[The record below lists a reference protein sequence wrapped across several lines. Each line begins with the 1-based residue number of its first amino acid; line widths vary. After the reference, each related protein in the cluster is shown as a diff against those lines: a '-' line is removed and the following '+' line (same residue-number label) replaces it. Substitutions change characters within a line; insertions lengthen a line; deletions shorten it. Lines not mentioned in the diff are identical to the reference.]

1 MNGLYYRIW
10 KNFLVLM
17 CCGLLCTAGCTR
29 SSNSS
34 GKNEFLLKCRD
45 KIISVD
51 EFSEE
56 IEMKK
61 AGYPYAIKHDPEA
74 FCRLMADL
82 VDQLA
87 EELVIRVAAEDRGY
101 IVSDKDMDAL
111 EKDIKKEYPGNSFD
125 AMLIENAVSYDFWR
139 KRLKIELVMK
149 QFIKKALT
157 EKIEVTPGEIT
168 RYFKQYQKKETS
180 RGEGQ
185 DTGPEEMNE
194 TDLIDSLRQA
204 KAEKMYP
211 EWFASLEQQYPVTIN
226 HKSLEAFL
234 KK

>member
-1 MNGLYYRIW
+1 
-10 KNFLVLM
+10 M

-29 SSNSS
+29 SSDCS

-56 IEMKK
+56 LEMKK
-61 AGYPYAIKHDPEA
+61 AGYPYAVKHEPEA

-82 VDQLA
+82 VDQFS

-101 IVSDKDMDAL
+101 MVSEKEVDAL

-139 KRLKIELVMK
+139 KRLKISLIMK
-149 QFIKKALT
+149 QFIKKDLT

-168 RYFKQYQKKETS
+168 RYFKQYQKKVSS
-180 RGEGQ
+180 RSEGQ

-194 TDLIDSLRQA
+194 TDLIDRLRQA
-204 KAEKMYP
+204 KAEQVYP
-211 EWFASLEQQYPVTIN
+211 EWFASLEAQYPVTIN
-226 HKSLEAFL
+226 HKGLEAFL